1 MGKGIYWSTTPHL
14 YVAEAKASAKAAL
27 SESSPKLTA
36 LQRAFYNAQKRQQ
49 CQTATPSTPQANQH
63 RKAAKKSTVTSKEEQ
78 SSEKAQPP

>member
-49 CQTATPSTPQANQH
+49 CPTATRFTPQASPH
-63 RKAAKKSTVTSKEEQ
+63 RKAAKKSTATSKEEQ
-78 SSEKAQPP
+78 SSGKAQPP

>member
-49 CQTATPSTPQANQH
+49 CPTATPSTPKASRH
-63 RKAAKKSTVTSKEEQ
+63 HKAAKKSTATSKEEQ
-78 SSEKAQPP
+78 SSGKAQPP